1 MADTSLQN
9 RERSVG
15 KKYASMLRSAIRSK
29 IRSETVSQTG
39 LLLKTQVSSRMKDG
53 RLDRLQV
60 TAPHYGFKL
69 HYGFEGIR
77 KNGRKLSL
85 KPTDHL
91 QTLRE
96 VTILNGLADE
106 IGDIRAEQVIAEIK
120 F

>member
-1 MADTSLQN
+1 MADKSLSN
-9 RERSVG
+9 KERSIG
-15 KKYASMLRSAIRSK
+15 KKYAAILRSSIRSK
-29 IRSETVSQTG
+29 IRTETVSQTG
-39 LLLKTQVSSRMKDG
+39 LLLKTTASSRMKQG
-53 RLDRLQV
+53 RLDRLQI

-85 KPTDHL
+85 KATDHL

-106 IGDIRAEQVIAEIK
+106 ISEVRAQQVVSTIK